1 MLQWIGEST
10 GCSAAW
16 MTVHGLRSMRLRDFV
31 QSGSAEPWRTP
42 KSSSLDLHGA
52 DMPKHVSCTNLQQT
66 CASPCEGVM

>member
-16 MTVHGLRSMRLRDFV
+16 MTVHELRSMRLRDFV

-52 DMPKHVSCTNLQQT
+52 EF
-66 CASPCEGVM
+66 A